1 MKISWWKAVGMAGLL
16 ADELTKAGAD
26 GKVSFDEALVIA
38 KDLSVQAGLSFDD
51 KGAAMVVD
59 AVTDIINAA
68 ADGKITI
75 AEIVAIAEKL
85 CAELGIEFDK
95 TGFNV

>member
-1 MKISWWKAVGMAGLL
+1 MKISFWKALGMAGLL

-26 GKVSFDEALVIA
+26 GKVSFDEGLVIA
-38 KDLSVQAGLSFDD
+38 KNLAASAGLSFDD
-51 KGAAMVVD
+51 KGTALVVTT
-59 AVTDIINAA
+59 VTDLINAA

-75 AEIVAIAEKL
+75 AEMVAVTEKL
-85 CAELGIEFDK
+85 CNALGIEFDK

>member
-1 MKISWWKAVGMAGLL
+1 MKISWWKAIGMAGLL

-26 GKVSFDEALVIA
+26 NKITFDEALTIT
-38 KDLSVQAGLSFDD
+38 KDLAVAAGLQFDD
-51 KGAAMVVD
+51 AGASMVVTT
-59 AVTDIINAA
+59 VTDLINAA

-85 CAELGIEFDK
+85 CTELGIEFDK

>member
-1 MKISWWKAVGMAGLL
+1 MKISFWKALGMASLL
-16 ADELTKAGAD
+16 ADELTKAGVD

-38 KDLSVQAGLSFDD
+38 KDLSVSAGLSFDD
-51 KGAAMVVD
+51 KGTALVVTT
-59 AVTDIINAA
+59 VTDLINAA

-75 AEIVAIAEKL
+75 AEMVAITEKL
-85 CAELGIEFDK
+85 CNSLGIEFDK